1 VVPASE
7 VDEVEKSVVRT
18 ACVKVFLLLLLC
30 YTIFSGKNNSIVN
43 LLWLLA
49 LRDLDRLDDWS
60 WGGMTLAFLYE

>member
-1 VVPASE
+1 VSASE
-7 VDEVEKSVVRT
+7 VDEVEQSVVRF
-18 ACVKVFLLLLLC
+18 AYVKVFLLLLLG
-30 YTIFSGKNNSIVN
+30 YTIFAGKNDNIVN